1 MNLYDNPIS
10 KSEKVEKE
18 ENSEKDCKIISFE
31 IQQNI
36 ITNENLNEI
45 HNITENIN
53 EEIPILNEV

>member
-10 KSEKVEKE
+10 KSENSEKE
-18 ENSEKDCKIISFE
+18 EKDCKIISSE

-53 EEIPILNEV
+53 EEIPI